1 MSSGV
6 AIVEDNAGVR
16 ESLAALIRDSANF
29 RLVAECASGEQA
41 LVEIPRCGAQIVLMA
56 IHLPGMQGIDCIS
69 RLKAILPKLQVLVLT
84 SYEDGDTIFR
94 ALKAGAGGYLVKR
107 DASAMLLEAL
117 SEIMAGG
124 APMSCQIARKVVHF
138 FHHRAPTV
146 ETEKLSAR
154 EIQILDLL
162 VAGCILKEVAD
173 QLGIGRETVRTHVRH
188 IYEKL
193 HARSAAEAVAKYL
206 GR

>member
-1 MSSGV
+1 MSTGV
-6 AIVEDNAGVR
+6 AIVEDDAGVR
-16 ESLAALIRDSANF
+16 ESLAALIRKSANF

-41 LVEIPRCGAQIVLMA
+41 LVDIPASGAKIAVMD
-56 IHLPGMQGIDCIS
+56 IHLPGMQGIDCIA
-69 RLKAILPKLQVLVLT
+69 RLKAALPHLQVLVLT

-138 FHHRAPTV
+138 FHQRAPTA

-206 GR
+206 SR

>member
-1 MSSGV
+1 MSARV
-6 AIVEDNAGVR
+6 AIVEDDAGVR
-16 ESLAALIRDSANF
+16 ESLAALIGHSANF

-41 LVEIPRCGAQIVLMA
+41 LVAIPECGAEIAVMD
-56 IHLPGMQGIDCIS
+56 IHLPGMQGIDCIA
-69 RLKAILPKLQVLVLT
+69 RLKARLPRLQVLVLT
-84 SYEDGDTIFR
+84 SYEDADTIFR

-107 DASAMLLEAL
+107 DASAMLLGAL
-117 SEIMAGG
+117 TEIMAGG

-138 FHHRAPTV
+138 FHQRAPAAESV
-146 ETEKLSAR
+146 KLSAR
-154 EIQILDLL
+154 EVQILDLL

-193 HARSAAEAVAKYL
+193 QARSAAEAVAKYL
-206 GR
+206 RG

>member
-1 MSSGV
+1 MKPGV
-6 AIVEDNAGVR
+6 AIVEDDAGVR
-16 ESLAALIRDSANF
+16 ESLSALIRNSASF

-41 LVEIPRCGAQIVLMA
+41 LVDIPACGAKVVVMD
-56 IHLPGMQGIDCIS
+56 IHLPGMQGIDCIF
-69 RLKAILPKLQVLVLT
+69 RLKAKVPQLQVLVLT

-107 DASAMLLEAL
+107 DASAKLLEAL
-117 SEIMAGG
+117 TELMAGG

-138 FHHRAPTV
+138 FHQRSPAV
-146 ETEKLSAR
+146 ETEKLSKR

-193 HARSAAEAVAKYL
+193 QARSAAEAVAKYL
-206 GR
+206 SR

>member
-1 MSSGV
+1 MSTGV
-6 AIVEDNAGVR
+6 AIVEDDAGVR
-16 ESLAALIRDSANF
+16 ESLTSLIRRSAAF
-29 RLVAECASGEQA
+29 HLVAECASGERA
-41 LVEIPRCGAQIVLMA
+41 LAEIPASGAKVAVMD
-56 IHLPGMQGIDCIS
+56 IHLPGMNGIECIS
-69 RLKAILPKLQVLVLT
+69 RLKAARPELQVLVLT

-117 SEIMAGG
+117 GEIIGGG

-138 FHHRAPTV
+138 FHHRAPTA

>member
-1 MSSGV
+1 MSPGV
-6 AIVEDNAGVR
+6 VIVEDDPGVR
-16 ESLAALIRDSANF
+16 ESLTSLIRRSPNF

-41 LVEIPRCGAQIVLMA
+41 LVDIPASGAKVAVMD
-56 IHLPGMQGIDCIS
+56 IHLPGMHGIDCIA
-69 RLKAILPKLQVLVLT
+69 RLKAKLPQLQVLVLT

-107 DASAMLLEAL
+107 DASALLLEAL
-117 SEIMAGG
+117 SEILAGG
-124 APMSCQIARKVVHF
+124 APMSCQIARKVVHY
-138 FHHRAPTV
+138 FHQRAPAP
-146 ETEKLSAR
+146 ETEKLSKR
-154 EIQILDLL
+154 ETQILDLL

-173 QLGIGRETVRTHVRH
+173 QLGIGRETVRTHVSH

-206 GR
+206 SR